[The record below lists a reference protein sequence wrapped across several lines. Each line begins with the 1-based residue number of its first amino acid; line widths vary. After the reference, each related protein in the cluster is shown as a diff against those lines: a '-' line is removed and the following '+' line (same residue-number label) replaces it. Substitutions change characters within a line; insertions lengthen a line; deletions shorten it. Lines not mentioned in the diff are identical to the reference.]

1 MLTINGKKI
10 VFHEH
15 FPAKDFWDLP
25 AKIAKLA
32 RMRAGQEDF
41 DMKLAIPLLTRLIE
55 SWEHEGDP
63 TDESSYDDLDILGDI
78 LPLVQVA
85 TDLLNRM
92 VGRVGE

>member
-1 MLTINGKKI
+1 MPTINGKEV
-10 VFHEH
+10 VFREK

-25 AKIAKLA
+25 AKIVQLA
-32 RMRAGQEDF
+32 RMRSGQEEF
-41 DMKLAIPLLTRLIE
+41 NMEMAVPLLTRLIE

-63 TDESSYDDLDILGDI
+63 VVEASYGELDILGDI
-78 LPLVQVA
+78 LPMVQVA

>member
-1 MLTINGKKI
+1 MPTINGKEVI
-10 VFHEH
+10 FREH

-32 RMRAGQEDF
+32 RMRAGQEEF

-63 TDESSYDDLDILGDI
+63 ADESSYDDLDILGDI